1 MPAHISHIKST
12 NHMFLHHFDSD
23 KFFLWLS
30 SAKSHLSVLCLP
42 FTLRDKHRY
51 QGNTVV
57 DKLASG
63 VQAPAELFIWTDV
76 DPNYEDDFNQW
87 YEHEHMLERASIPGF
102 VWARRYR
109 ALQAPRK
116 YLALYQTVQCAI
128 IDNQDYQESFT
139 HKPQRSKQNCEGM
152 HNTVRRVMTVTPAGA
167 AVGTGAALALVA
179 LADEA
184 QALQALQLMRE
195 TSFEG
200 VVSARVLNPDPQRS
214 TPLPSEPAQGR
225 VLQPFYLIEA
235 TTPQAVAQ
243 ATQGMVQA
251 LDLSTESVAT
261 FELLWELRSAD
272 LAD

>member
-1 MPAHISHIKST
+1 MPAHHFPIKST
-12 NHMFLHHFDSD
+12 NIMFLHHFASD

-116 YLALYQTVQCAI
+116 YLALYRTGQLAVFDSPA
-128 IDNQDYQESFT
+128 YQEAFT
-139 HKPQRSKQNCEGM
+139 HQTQWSIQNFERM

-184 QALQALQLMRE
+184 QALQAMQWMQGAA
-195 TSFEG
+195 FDG
-200 VVSARVLNPDPQRS
+200 VVSTRVLNPDPQRS

-235 TTPQAVAQ
+235 TTPQAVVQ
-243 ATQGMVQA
+243 AAQGMVQA